1 MAPADVVGKSVETA
15 YRPGDLLKKWRGLT
29 DAWSDLCAVW
39 AAAAEVASIRR
50 SVT

>member
-1 MAPADVVGKSVETA
+1 MAPADVVGKRVETA

-39 AAAAEVASIRR
+39 GLLGDAKDAA
-50 SVT
+50 